1 MTGLDGRAAVLRQAF
16 AHGFARAPVV
26 DTRAAHD
33 LLALTVGGDAYVIAM
48 REIASLAID
57 RPITPLPPVVPE
69 LTGLAGLRG
78 VIVPVYDLALLLGY
92 ARPASARWLAV
103 VAGAPLALAF
113 ERFDG
118 YLRRPAADLTFEA
131 ADGLRG
137 RHVRAIART
146 AEWARPVV
154 MVSAVLET
162 IRQRVP
168 DAAGDKERS

>member
-1 MTGLDGRAAVLRQAF
+1 VTGLDGRAAALRQAF
-16 AHGFARAPVV
+16 DAGFTHAPVIDARAP
-26 DTRAAHD
+26 HD
-33 LLALTVGGDAYVIAM
+33 LLALTVGGDGYVFAM
-48 REIASLAID
+48 REIASLAVD
-57 RPITPLPPVVPE
+57 RAITPLPTAVRE

-78 VIVPVYDLALLLGY
+78 AIVPVYDLALLLGY

-118 YLRRPAADLTFEA
+118 YVRQPAGDVAFEA

-137 RHVRAIART
+137 RHVHAIART
-146 AEWARPVV
+146 ADWARPVV
-154 MVSAVLET
+154 AVRAVLET